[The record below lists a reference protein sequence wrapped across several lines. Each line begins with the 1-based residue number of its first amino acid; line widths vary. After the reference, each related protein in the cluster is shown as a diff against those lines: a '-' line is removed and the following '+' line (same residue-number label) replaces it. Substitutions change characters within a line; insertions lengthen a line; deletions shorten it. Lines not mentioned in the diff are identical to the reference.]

1 MNINDINEMSDDM
14 FIDVTPSGIAISGC
28 NTKPDGDVN
37 NPSAL
42 LPNVPALVYERV
54 PSGFKI

>member
-1 MNINDINEMSDDM
+1 MLIE
-14 FIDVTPSGIAISGC
+14 VTPSGISISGC
-28 NTKPDGDVN
+28 KIKPEGEVN

-42 LPNVPALVYERV
+42 FPKVPALVYESV